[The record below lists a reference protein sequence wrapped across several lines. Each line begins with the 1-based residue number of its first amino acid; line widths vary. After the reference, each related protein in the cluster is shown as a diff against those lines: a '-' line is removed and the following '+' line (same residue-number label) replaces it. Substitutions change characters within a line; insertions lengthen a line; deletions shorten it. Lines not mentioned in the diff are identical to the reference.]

1 MEINE
6 QTLPSTLIE
15 LYRESEI
22 ALNEGVEEKFIA
34 IYNKMFTMGFELYK
48 QNGLTVK
55 NYDNT
60 DRPDT
65 LSENDIFFPFYAGV
79 RLAAYYAEKDLDK
92 AIEIR
97 NELMGYVED
106 ACKTQANILKN
117 HIFLKFLYYSSP
129 YSGDEEVELKGSGS
143 ASKMMW
149 MLYFAQYEAMAD
161 YYLVKGDSERSY
173 ANRYEQIV
181 QGCKIA
187 NESVRYILFLPSQ
200 MIKLLLLCRDE
211 EAVKTTTLPLMR
223 LFYQKKNPK
232 YMNSNIT
239 EAGQLIDSFLEMK
252 NYKGMSEGVE
262 AMIESL
268 KAEAA
273 DGNGFA
279 NCALGLLSEKGII
292 LPKDDD
298 QAINYYMAVEETM
311 EYAANKIEL
320 SDDVDEETRLRAEDL
335 RTALR
340 IEGEVK
346 YANNQNYFEKK
357 FGEQ

>member
-1 MEINE
+1 MEINVE
-6 QTLPSTLIE
+6 ALPSSLIE
-15 LYRESEI
+15 LYLESEA
-22 ALNEGVEEKFIA
+22 ALKDGCEEKFIA
-34 IYNKMFTMGFELYK
+34 IYSKMFTMGFDLYK
-48 QNGLTVK
+48 QNKLTVK

-60 DRPDT
+60 DRPET

-79 RLAAYYAEKDLDK
+79 RLASYYGEKDINK
-92 AIEIR
+92 AYEIR

-106 ACKTQANILKN
+106 ACKTQANVLKN

-129 YSGDEEVELKGSGS
+129 YCGDEEVELKGAGS
-143 ASKMMW
+143 ACKMMW
-149 MLYFAQYEAMAD
+149 MLYFAQYEALAD
-161 YYLVKGDSERSY
+161 YYLINGDSKKSY
-173 ANRYEQIV
+173 DYRYKQIV

-187 NESVRYILFLPSQ
+187 NDTVRYILFLPSQ
-200 MIKLLLLCRDE
+200 MIKLLLLCED
-211 EAVKTTTLPLMR
+211 AACVKETVLPLMK
-223 LFYQKKNPK
+223 LFFEKKHPK

-252 NYKGMSEGVE
+252 NYKGMAGGVD

-292 LPKDDD
+292 VAKDDA
-298 QAINYYMAVEETM
+298 QAIKYYMAVEETM

-320 SDDVDEETRLRAEDL
+320 SDDVDEETKLKAEDL

-346 YANNQNYFEKK
+346 YANNPAYFEKK
-357 FGEQ
+357 FS

>member
-1 MEINE
+1 MENNAG
-6 QTLPSTLIE
+6 TLSSTLIE
-15 LYRESEI
+15 LYLESEV
-22 ALNEGVEEKFIA
+22 ALKEGAEDKFIA
-34 IYNKMFTMGFELYK
+34 IYNKMFSFGFELYK
-48 QNGLTVK
+48 SNGLTVK

-79 RLAAYYAEKDLDK
+79 RLASYYAEKDIDK

-97 NELMGYVED
+97 NELMEYVED
-106 ACKTQANILKN
+106 ACKTQANVLKN

-129 YSGDEEVELKGSGS
+129 YSGDEAVELKGSGS

-161 YYLVKGDSERSY
+161 YYLIKGDAEKSY
-173 ANRYEQIV
+173 SNRYEQIV

-200 MIKLLLLCRDE
+200 MIKLLLLCEDA
-211 EAVKTTTLPLMR
+211 EAVKKTTLPLMR
-223 LFYQKKNPK
+223 LFYAKKNPN

-252 NYKGMSEGVE
+252 NYKGMSEG
-262 AMIESL
+262 ADSMIKAL
-268 KAEAA
+268 KDEAA
-273 DGNGFA
+273 AGNGFA

-292 LPKDDD
+292 LAKDDE
-298 QAINYYMAVEETM
+298 QAIKYYMAVEETM

-320 SDDVDEETRLRAEDL
+320 SDDVDEETKLRAEDL

-340 IEGEVK
+340 IEGEVR
-346 YANNQNYFEKK
+346 
-357 FGEQ
+357 